1 MLPALKKLLR
11 NIILASLILLPAH
24 GALAC
29 QLVCIVIPY
38 PHSGV
43 AWNSPADRA
52 AACNTARAGFKPATA
67 GMVSSLPSLSTDFFM
82 AASGNTC
89 IGGARAGAVNGIPC
103 EANPNIQYWEGGF
116 GTKSSTNDF
125 CNQVTSNAGGQCSLI
140 CCNM

>member
-1 MLPALKKLLR
+1 MLPAHKKLLR

-38 PHSGV
+38 PFSGPG
-43 AWNSPADRA
+43 WNSPADRT

-82 AASGNTC
+82 ASPFSLC
-89 IGGARAGAVNGIPC
+89 PGGVRAGAVNGIPC
-103 EANPNIQYWEGGF
+103 DANANILYWEGGA
-116 GTKSSTNDF
+116 GTKSSANEF
-125 CNQVTSNAGGQCSLI
+125 CGQVTSNAGGNCSLI